1 VDVEARRDGGRSEVG
16 NQVGFEAEPRICCFG
31 VVVEEVVWKL
41 KRQYR
46 GRNGASSN
54 SLIETRKC
62 VFRMVYP
69 EEANCQ
75 WKGDI
80 HKGIFGRYGFLV
92 KRFDLG
98 NDMIWI

>member
-1 VDVEARRDGGRSEVG
+1 MLFWGCCRGGG
-16 NQVGFEAEPRICCFG
+16 
-31 VVVEEVVWKL
+31 WKL

-62 VFRMVYP
+62 VCRMVYP

-80 HKGIFGRYGFLV
+80 NKGIFGRYGFVV